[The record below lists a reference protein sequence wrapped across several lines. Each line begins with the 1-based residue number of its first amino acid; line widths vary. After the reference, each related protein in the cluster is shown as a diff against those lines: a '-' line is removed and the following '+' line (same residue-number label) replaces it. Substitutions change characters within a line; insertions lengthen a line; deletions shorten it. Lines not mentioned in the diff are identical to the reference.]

1 MEKAIT
7 VGIYALTACIV
18 GSFIESA
25 IESIAKMNFEQ
36 AKVDAYNEGYE
47 AGKECQKMLDNIMFP
62 KFPK

>member
-18 GSFIESA
+18 GSA

-36 AKVDAYNEGYE
+36 AKTDAYNEGFD
-47 AGKECQKMLDNIMFP
+47 AGREMQRMLDRVICP
-62 KFPK
+62 K

>member
-36 AKVDAYNEGYE
+36 AKADAYNQGFE
-47 AGKECQKMLDNIMFP
+47 AGREIQKSLDKIIFP
-62 KFPK
+62 K